1 MTSETLVLLGDIEAA
16 ALTIGGILFLIM
28 YSVLAKWWKFR
39 EGWFISLASLWLT
52 VLFGYIAASRFNL
65 LPPLDDSAT
74 RIWLRLIIFTGFG
87 VALVWVSVL
96 LLLAQY
102 EQRKRRLESEES

>member
-1 MTSETLVLLGDIEAA
+1 MKAETWILIGDLEAVALALGGVI
-16 ALTIGGILFLIM
+16 FLIT
-28 YSVLAKWWKFR
+28 YTFLARWWEVR

-87 VALVWVSVL
+87 VVLVWVSIL

-102 EQRKRRLESEES
+102 EQRKKHLESEES